1 LNTAFEIAKRISF
14 YKQKNYTR
22 FIVRLSIAATA
33 ISVAAILLTF
43 SIVNGFQSTI
53 SSKLYTFWGHIQIS
67 AVDGANLK
75 EDSQVIKNI
84 QTIPNIQS
92 ASAFLNQTMVLG
104 KDIEIEGLNAK
115 GIADFTNIPN
125 LIQGRLI
132 QKNSQTS
139 AKEIVLSKNI
149 AAKLNIAIGDQVRLY
164 FFQKNQVQERKLT
177 VVGLFHSGIE
187 EYDLKN
193 VFVDIHLLQ
202 QLMQDPTA
210 ITGYQINVKDLNKI
224 AETQIDIQSKL
235 PDNWVGSA
243 SSDLY
248 PQLFDWIQVQN
259 INRNITIVIML
270 LIAVVNLITCL
281 LILLLER
288 IPMIGSLNAMG
299 ATNTMI
305 QKVFLYQA
313 SFIAWIGI
321 GLGVL
326 IGLGLSLLQL
336 KFQWI
341 HLDES
346 AYLIDVLP
354 IQIQPLQVVGVI
366 FGTAIICYLSFLLP
380 TIWIKKISPAKAII
394 PVATAAFKDSAA
406 PYFGIVIGS
415 VINDKMGGRIPFDSL
430 PITNMPSLAKAVVCI
445 DFPSSTAP

>member
-224 AETQIDIQSKL
+224 AEIQIDIQSKL

-243 SSDLY
+243 SSALY

-341 HLDES
+341 QLDES

-354 IQIQPLQVVGVI
+354 IQIQPLQVIGVI
-366 FGTAIICYLSFLLP
+366 FGTAIVSYLSFLLP
-380 TIWIKKISPAKAII
+380 TIWIKKISPAKAIR
-394 PVATAAFKDSAA
+394 F
-406 PYFGIVIGS
+406 
-415 VINDKMGGRIPFDSL
+415 N
-430 PITNMPSLAKAVVCI
+430 
-445 DFPSSTAP
+445 

>member
-1 LNTAFEIAKRISF
+1 MNTAFEIAKRISF

-53 SSKLYTFWGHIQIS
+53 SSKLYSFWGHIQIR
-67 AVDGANLK
+67 AVNSTNLK
-75 EDSQVIKNI
+75 EDSLVAKNI
-84 QTIPNIQS
+84 KKIPNIQS
-92 ASAFLNQTMVLG
+92 ASAFLNQTMVLA
-104 KDIEIEGLNAK
+104 KDVEIEGLNAK
-115 GIADFTNIPN
+115 GITDFTSIPN

-132 QKNSQTS
+132 QSNGQSPS
-139 AKEIVLSKNI
+139 KEIVLSKNI
-149 AAKLNIAIGDQVRLY
+149 AAKLKIVIGDQVSLY
-164 FFQKNQVQERKLT
+164 FFQNNQVQERKLT

-193 VFVDIHLLQ
+193 VFVDIQLLQ
-202 QLMQDPTA
+202 QMIQVPA
-210 ITGYQINVKDLNKI
+210 AVTGYQINLKDLSKI
-224 AETQIDIQSKL
+224 AETQNEIQSIL
-235 PDNWVGSA
+235 PENWVNSA
-243 SSDLY
+243 SANLY

-259 INRNITIVIML
+259 INRNITIIIML

-299 ATNTMI
+299 ATHAMI

-321 GLGVL
+321 GLGLL

-341 HLDES
+341 QLDES
-346 AYLIDVLP
+346 AYLINTLP
-354 IQIQPLQVVGVI
+354 IQIQPMQVTSVVV
-366 FGTAIICYLSFLLP
+366 GTAIICYLSFLLP
-380 TIWIKKISPAKAII
+380 TIWIKKISPAKAI
-394 PVATAAFKDSAA
+394 
-406 PYFGIVIGS
+406 
-415 VINDKMGGRIPFDSL
+415 RFD
-430 PITNMPSLAKAVVCI
+430 
-445 DFPSSTAP
+445 

>member
-1 LNTAFEIAKRISF
+1 MNTAFEIAKRISF

-53 SSKLYTFWGHIQIS
+53 SSKLYAFWGHIQIS

-75 EDSQVIKNI
+75 DDSLVIKNI

-115 GIADFTNIPN
+115 GISDYNNIPN

-132 QKNSQTS
+132 QKNSQSS

-149 AAKLNIAIGDQVRLY
+149 AAKLNITIGDQVRLY

-202 QLMQDPTA
+202 QLIQDPTA
-210 ITGYQINVKDLNKI
+210 ITGYQINVKELSKI
-224 AETQIDIQSKL
+224 AETQNDIQSKL
-235 PDNWVGSA
+235 PDNWVCSA
-243 SSDLY
+243 SAAIY

-299 ATNTMI
+299 ATNKMI

-321 GLGVL
+321 GLGVV
-326 IGLGLSLLQL
+326 IGLGLSFLQL

-341 HLDES
+341 QLDES

-354 IQIQPLQVVGVI
+354 IQIQPLQVIGVI
-366 FGTAIICYLSFLLP
+366 IGTAIVSYLSFLLP
-380 TIWIKKISPAKAII
+380 TIWIKKISPAKAI
-394 PVATAAFKDSAA
+394 
-406 PYFGIVIGS
+406 
-415 VINDKMGGRIPFDSL
+415 RFD
-430 PITNMPSLAKAVVCI
+430 
-445 DFPSSTAP
+445 

>member
-1 LNTAFEIAKRISF
+1 MNTAFEIAKRISF

-139 AKEIVLSKNI
+139 AKEIGLSKNI

-366 FGTAIICYLSFLLP
+366 FGTAIVCYLSFLLP
-380 TIWIKKISPAKAII
+380 TIWIKKISPAKAIR
-394 PVATAAFKDSAA
+394 F
-406 PYFGIVIGS
+406 
-415 VINDKMGGRIPFDSL
+415 N
-430 PITNMPSLAKAVVCI
+430 
-445 DFPSSTAP
+445 

>member
-53 SSKLYTFWGHIQIS
+53 SSKLYAFWGHIQIS

-75 EDSQVIKNI
+75 EDSLVIKNI

-115 GIADFTNIPN
+115 GISDFNNIPN

-132 QKNSQTS
+132 QKNSQSS

-149 AAKLNIAIGDQVRLY
+149 AAKLNITIGDQVRLY

-177 VVGLFHSGIE
+177 VVGIFHSGIE

-202 QLMQDPTA
+202 QLIQDPTA
-210 ITGYQINVKDLNKI
+210 ITGYQINVKELSKI
-224 AETQIDIQSKL
+224 AETQNEIQSKL
-235 PDNWVGSA
+235 PDNWVCSA
-243 SSDLY
+243 STAIY

-299 ATNTMI
+299 ATNKMI

-321 GLGVL
+321 GLGVV
-326 IGLGLSLLQL
+326 IGLGLSFLQL

-341 HLDES
+341 QLDES
-346 AYLIDVLP
+346 AYLIDLLP
-354 IQIQPLQVVGVI
+354 IQIQPLQVIGVI
-366 FGTAIICYLSFLLP
+366 IGTAIVSYLSFLLP
-380 TIWIKKISPAKAII
+380 TIWIKKISPAKAI
-394 PVATAAFKDSAA
+394 
-406 PYFGIVIGS
+406 
-415 VINDKMGGRIPFDSL
+415 RFD
-430 PITNMPSLAKAVVCI
+430 
-445 DFPSSTAP
+445 

>member
-1 LNTAFEIAKRISF
+1 MNTAFEIAKRISF

-43 SIVNGFQSTI
+43 SIVNGFQTTI
-53 SSKLYTFWGHIQIS
+53 SSKLYSFWGHIQIS
-67 AVDGANLK
+67 AVNGANLK
-75 EDSQVIKNI
+75 DDPKIIEKIKRI
-84 QTIPNIQS
+84 SNIQS
-92 ASAFLNQTMVLG
+92 ASAFLNQTMVLA
-104 KDIEIEGLNAK
+104 KDVEIEGLNAK
-115 GIADFTNIPN
+115 GIADFTSIPN

-132 QKNSQTS
+132 QSNGQSPS
-139 AKEIVLSKNI
+139 KEIVLSKNI
-149 AAKLNIAIGDQVRLY
+149 ATKLKMVIGDQVSLY
-164 FFQKNQVQERKLT
+164 FFQNNQVQERKLT

-193 VFVDIHLLQ
+193 VFVDIQLLQ
-202 QLMQDPTA
+202 EMIQVPA
-210 ITGYQINVKDLNKI
+210 AVTGYQINLKDLSKI
-224 AETQIDIQSKL
+224 AETQNEIQSIL
-235 PDNWVGSA
+235 PENWVNSA
-243 SSDLY
+243 SANLY

-259 INRNITIVIML
+259 INRNITIIIML

-299 ATNTMI
+299 ATHAMI

-321 GLGVL
+321 GLGLL

-341 HLDES
+341 QLDES
-346 AYLIDVLP
+346 AYLINTLP
-354 IQIQPLQVVGVI
+354 IQIQPLQVTSVVV
-366 FGTAIICYLSFLLP
+366 GTAIICYLSFLLP
-380 TIWIKKISPAKAII
+380 TIWIKKISPAKAI
-394 PVATAAFKDSAA
+394 
-406 PYFGIVIGS
+406 
-415 VINDKMGGRIPFDSL
+415 RFD
-430 PITNMPSLAKAVVCI
+430 
-445 DFPSSTAP
+445 

>member
-53 SSKLYTFWGHIQIS
+53 SSKLYSFWGHIQIS
-67 AVDGANLK
+67 SVNGANLK
-75 EDSQVIKNI
+75 DDPQVAKKIKSISNV
-84 QTIPNIQS
+84 QS
-92 ASAFLNQTMVLG
+92 ASAFLNQTMVLA
-104 KDIEIEGLNAK
+104 KDVEIEGLNAK
-115 GIADFTNIPN
+115 GIADFTSIPN

-132 QKNSQTS
+132 QSSGQS
-139 AKEIVLSKNI
+139 PSKEIVLSKNI
-149 AAKLNIAIGDQVRLY
+149 ATKLKMVIGDQVSLY
-164 FFQKNQVQERKLT
+164 FFQNNQVQERKLT

-193 VFVDIHLLQ
+193 VFVDIQLLQ
-202 QLMQDPTA
+202 QMIQAPA
-210 ITGYQINVKDLNKI
+210 AVSGYQINLKELSKI
-224 AETQIDIQSKL
+224 AETQNEIQSIL
-235 PDNWVGSA
+235 PENWVNSA
-243 SSDLY
+243 SANLY

-259 INRNITIVIML
+259 INRNITIIIML

-299 ATNTMI
+299 ATHAMI

-321 GLGVL
+321 GLGLL

-336 KFQWI
+336 KFQWVQ
-341 HLDES
+341 LDES
-346 AYLIDVLP
+346 AYLIDTLP
-354 IQIQPLQVVGVI
+354 IQIQPLQVIGVVI
-366 FGTAIICYLSFLLP
+366 GTAIICYLSFLLP
-380 TIWIKKISPAKAII
+380 TIWIKKISPAKAI
-394 PVATAAFKDSAA
+394 
-406 PYFGIVIGS
+406 
-415 VINDKMGGRIPFDSL
+415 RFD
-430 PITNMPSLAKAVVCI
+430 
-445 DFPSSTAP
+445 